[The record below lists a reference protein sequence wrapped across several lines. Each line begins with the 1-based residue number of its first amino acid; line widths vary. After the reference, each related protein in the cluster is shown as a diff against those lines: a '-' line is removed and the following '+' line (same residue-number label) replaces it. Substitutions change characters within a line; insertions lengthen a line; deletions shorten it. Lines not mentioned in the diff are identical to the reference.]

1 MVSRFA
7 PFSFCQ
13 DVLHID
19 DKHEQDIMA
28 YTLTRDALLL
38 DLYAAYHMAK
48 RHKASK
54 HYVKVFERRLD
65 DNLRELCDDLYD
77 HHYEPEPSSC
87 FIVERPK
94 KREVFAAQFRD
105 RVVHHLYYNYTHQIF
120 DRTFIEDS
128 YSCIQGR
135 GTHYGI
141 ERLKKHIL
149 QESQNYSRKCY
160 AMSLD
165 IRGYFMHIDR
175 QILLDITTN
184 QLRKMAGH
192 HVSVCSPVKWGDILD
207 IDFLCWLS
215 GEIIMLNPKT
225 SCKIVGRESDW
236 IGLDKNKSL
245 FHTPEGCGL
254 PIGNLTSQ
262 LLSNVYLNEFDQF
275 MKRNLK
281 CQHYGRYVDDS
292 YIVSCDREWLKSLV
306 PDIRKFLQ
314 ERLHLD
320 IHLGKTQIHDV
331 EYGVEFLGGFVKPY
345 RTYISNHALRRM
357 RYNVRHLPKNNPDK
371 LFRSVNAFL
380 GVLSHHNTFKLR
392 NELFCNELTAKYGYF
407 NSDMT
412 MYMLHDR

>member
-1 MVSRFA
+1 
-7 PFSFCQ
+7 
-13 DVLHID
+13 
-19 DKHEQDIMA
+19 MA
-28 YTLTRDALLL
+28 YTLTQDALLL

-54 HYVKVFERRLD
+54 HYVRVFERRLYE
-65 DNLRELCDDLYD
+65 NLRELCDELFH
-77 HHYEPEPSSC
+77 HHYVPEPSSC

-120 DRTFIEDS
+120 ERTFIEDS

-141 ERLKKHIL
+141 ERLKMHIR
-149 QESQNYSRKCY
+149 QESHNYSRKCY

-175 QILLDITTN
+175 KILLDIVTEK
-184 QLRKMAGH
+184 LRRMATHRVNVG
-192 HVSVCSPVKWGDILD
+192 SPVKWGDIRD

-215 GEIIMLNPKT
+215 GEIIMLDPKK

-245 FHTPEGCGL
+245 FHTPNGCGL

-275 MKRNLK
+275 MKRDLK
-281 CQHYGRYVDDS
+281 CRHYGRYVDDA
-292 YIVSCDREWLKSLV
+292 YVVSCDKQWLLSLT
-306 PDIRKFLQ
+306 PSIQDFLH

-320 IHLGKTQIHDV
+320 IHRGKTQIYDAK
-331 EYGVEFLGGFVKPY
+331 YGVEFLGGFVKPY
-345 RTYISNHALRRM
+345 RTYMSNGALIRM
-357 RYNVRHLPKNNPDK
+357 RRNVRYLPKHNPDK

-380 GVLSHHNTFKLR
+380 GVLAHHDTFKLR
-392 NELFCNELTAKYGYF
+392 KELLENELTLKFGYF
-407 NSDMT
+407 DRDMKVYT
-412 MYMLHDR
+412 LKNT

>member
-1 MVSRFA
+1 
-7 PFSFCQ
+7 
-13 DVLHID
+13 
-19 DKHEQDIMA
+19 MA
-28 YTLTRDALLL
+28 YTLTQDALLL

-54 HYVKVFERRLD
+54 HYVRVFERRLD
-65 DNLRELCDDLYD
+65 ENLRELCDELFH
-77 HHYEPEPSSC
+77 HHYVPEPSSC

-120 DRTFIEDS
+120 ERTFIEDS

-141 ERLKKHIL
+141 ERLKMHIR
-149 QESQNYSRKCY
+149 QESHNYSRKCY

-175 QILLDITTN
+175 KILLDIVTEK
-184 QLRKMAGH
+184 LRRMVTHRVNVG
-192 HVSVCSPVKWGDILD
+192 SPVKWGDIRD

-215 GEIIMLNPKT
+215 GEIIMLDPKK

-245 FHTPEGCGL
+245 FHTPDGCGL

-275 MKRNLK
+275 MKRDLK
-281 CQHYGRYVDDS
+281 CRHYGRYVDDA
-292 YIVSCDREWLKSLV
+292 YVVSCDKQWLLSLI
-306 PDIRKFLQ
+306 PSIQDFLH

-320 IHLGKTQIHDV
+320 IHRGKTQIHDV
-331 EYGVEFLGGFVKPY
+331 KYGVDFLGGFVKPY
-345 RTYISNHALRRM
+345 RTYMSNGALIRM
-357 RYNVRHLPKNNPDK
+357 RRNVRYLPKHNPDK

-380 GVLSHHNTFKLR
+380 GVLAHHDTFKLR
-392 NELFCNELTAKYGYF
+392 KELLENELTLKFGYF
-407 NSDMT
+407 DRDMKVYT
-412 MYMLHDR
+412 LKNT